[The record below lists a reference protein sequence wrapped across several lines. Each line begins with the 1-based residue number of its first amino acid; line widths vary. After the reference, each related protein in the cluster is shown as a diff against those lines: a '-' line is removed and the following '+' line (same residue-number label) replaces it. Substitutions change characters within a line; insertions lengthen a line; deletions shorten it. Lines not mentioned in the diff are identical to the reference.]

1 MTDVYIIIAKYLF
14 MVYIAVF
21 VFNGLMINLAK
32 QDMARFNIIAG
43 LSAQRVCIALFHITA
58 SVILIAN
65 SLEYDMQ
72 PVVLYC
78 ILSFV
83 ITIGGNALT
92 RTLYPDG
99 SHTLYN
105 CVFFLMDL
113 GLIMLYRLDTSL
125 AEKQLI
131 WNTLGIVMMLVMPKL
146 LEIAPRLDKFRNIY
160 IILAFVLL
168 AATLIFGKDE
178 GGATNWLSI
187 GPIGFQPSEIIKVL
201 FVFYLASSF
210 AEKPSFKELI
220 IPAILSAAVVLCLV
234 AQTDLGSALIFYMT
248 FLIMV
253 FVATCNYLYF
263 IFGIGAISFAS
274 VIAYNLFSHIQ
285 TRVQAWQNPWLD
297 VNDKGY
303 QIAQSL
309 FAICTWGITGIG
321 FTRGYANSIPVV
333 ERDFIFAAICEEF
346 GVIFAAG
353 LILVFVLIFL
363 EGARGA
369 LENRNRFLTLL
380 CTGFTALFAFQS
392 FLIIGGVI
400 KMIPLTGVTL
410 PFVSYGGTSI
420 VISYIIIAAMQWIIM
435 RNEGYSHDKPIEEV
449 DTRVRRAQTKK
460 ALERPSRRNAD
471 EGKAQTVQKN
481 TKRKTETVQRSAKPK
496 TEAVQRPARR
506 KAEPVR
512 SRAESTQRPARHKTA
527 QSAAK
532 ERGNRK

>member
-14 MVYIAVF
+14 MAYIAVF
-21 VFNGLMINLAK
+21 VFNGFMINLAK
-32 QDMARFNIIAG
+32 QDMAKFNIIAG

-72 PVVLYC
+72 PVVIYC
-78 ILSFV
+78 IIGFI
-83 ITIGGNALT
+83 ITLGGNALT
-92 RTLYPDG
+92 RAIYPDG
-99 SHTLYN
+99 SHMLYN

-113 GLIMLYRLDTSL
+113 GLIMLYRLNTSL
-125 AEKQLI
+125 AEKQLV
-131 WNTLGIVMMLVMPKL
+131 WNSIGIITMLLLPKI
-146 LEIAPRLDKFRNIY
+146 LEVTPRLDRFRRLY
-160 IILAFVLL
+160 IALAFVLL

-178 GGATNWLSI
+178 GGATNWISL

-201 FVFYLASSF
+201 FVFYLASAF
-210 AEKPSFKELI
+210 AEKPTFRELI
-220 IPAILSAAVVLCLV
+220 VPGAVSGIVVLCLV

-248 FLIMV
+248 FLIML
-253 FVATCNYLYF
+253 FVATCSYLYF
-263 IFGIGAISFAS
+263 IGGIAAISLAS

-285 TRVQAWQNPWLD
+285 TRIAAWQNPWLD

-420 VISYIIIAAMQWIIM
+420 VISYVIIAAMQWIIM

-449 DTRVRRAQTKK
+449 DTRVRHAQTRK
-460 ALERPSRRNAD
+460 ALERPSRRNTD
-471 EGKAQTVQKN
+471 KPVQK
-481 TKRKTETVQRSAKPK
+481 RQQSSIKTEPAQRSAARKG
-496 TEAVQRPARR
+496 EASRQTQKRR
-506 KAEPVR
+506 SKSME
-512 SRAESTQRPARHKTA
+512 RPARHKTA
-527 QSAAK
+527 QSTAK